1 MKQFKGTQFAEKLLS
16 QDTFIVRTII
26 VMMKT
31 IAGILAISGVAFAT
45 EPVRLTSPGASPI
58 QPGVVAGDGRGSG
71 VSAGMG
77 RGNIHGTWL
86 KGPGTYTLTICAIG
100 FNCDIEGNPGG
111 TINLR
116 IDIGGGGGA
125 GGDGVTNYLLNGEAV
140 GAGSGGRGGD
150 AGANNSTLRVLNVP
164 ANGSRQTLQIV
175 VGAGGRGENYYNHGK
190 GGMSEIKLDGTP
202 VVSAEGGVSGDPN
215 VQHLINVSTPAIY
228 GHPGGGPVGCVGG
241 IGGAGGVDAWG
252 IFGNNGG
259 NGGHGGYFHKVRIIP
274 PVMNCT
280 AQSSGNG
287 WTSGSAGAN
296 GGAKIVW

>member
-1 MKQFKGTQFAEKLLS
+1 MKQFKATQLAEKLMP
-16 QDTFIVRTII
+16 QDTFVVTVRI
-26 VMMKT
+26 VMMKA
-31 IAGILAISGVAFAT
+31 IAGLLAISGVAFSA
-45 EPVRLTSPGASPI
+45 EPVRLTSPGANPI
-58 QPGVVAGDGRGSG
+58 QPSVAAGDGRGG

-77 RGNIHGTWL
+77 RGNIHGTWQ

-100 FNCDIEGNPGG
+100 FNCDIGGNPGETIVL
-111 TINLR
+111 TIN
-116 IDIGGGGGA
+116 IGGGGGA
-125 GGDGVTNYLLNGEAV
+125 GGDGVTNYFVNMVAV
-140 GAGSGGRGGD
+140 GAGGGGKGGD

-175 VGAGGRGENYYNHGK
+175 VGAGGNRENFHQRGK
-190 GGMSEIKLDGTP
+190 GGTSEIKLDGAP
-202 VVSAEGGVSGDPN
+202 IASAEGGVSGDPD
-215 VQHLINVSTPAIY
+215 VQHLVNISTPAIY

-280 AQSSGNG
+280 AQSSENG
-287 WTSGSAGAN
+287 WTRGSAGAN
-296 GGAKIVW
+296 GGVKIVW